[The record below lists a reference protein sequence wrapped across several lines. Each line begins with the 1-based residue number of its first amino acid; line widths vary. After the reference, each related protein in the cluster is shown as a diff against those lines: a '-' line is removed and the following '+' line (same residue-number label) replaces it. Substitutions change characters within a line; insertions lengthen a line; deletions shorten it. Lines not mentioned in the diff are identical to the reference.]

1 MATENVSLARRWFE
15 EVWNQRRTDTID
27 DLLTDESVSH
37 SESGPLRGK
46 REFKERAHAV
56 FLSAFPDL
64 RMTVEGTVAEGDQ
77 VVVRWAATGTHLGDG
92 LGFPATGQ
100 KVAFRGMTWIRFRDG
115 KMVEGADCWNQAGL
129 IGSLRAPE
137 VPQDDLAKFQGT
149 WVAVAFEKEGAKTP
163 EEHLGAVR
171 LVIEGDRYRYV
182 EPGGG
187 FEGRYRLDPTK
198 RPKEIDSIPTS
209 GEHRGKVAP
218 GIYEIEG
225 DTHRVCFAMPGS
237 EARPTALVES
247 PGEGCR
253 LYVMRKV
260 TG

>member
-1 MATENVSLARRWFE
+1 MGIENVSLARRWFE

-27 DLLTDESVSH
+27 ELLTDESVSH

-46 REFKERAHAV
+46 QEFKERAHAV

-64 RMTVEGTVAEGDQ
+64 RMTVEGTVAEDDQ
-77 VVVRWAATGTHLGDG
+77 VVVRWAATATHLGDG
-92 LGFPATGQ
+92 LGFPATGRA
-100 KVAFRGMTWIRFRDG
+100 VSFRGMTWVRYRDG

-129 IGSLRAPE
+129 IHSLREAAS
-137 VPQDDLAKFQGT
+137 PQDDLAKFQGT
-149 WVAVAFEKEGAKTP
+149 WVAVAFEKEGVTTP

-171 LVIEGDRYRYV
+171 LVIDGDRYRYS

-187 FEGRYRLDPTK
+187 FEGRFRLDPTK
-198 RPKEIDSIPTS
+198 RPKEIDSIPTT

-218 GIYEIEG
+218 GIYEIDGE
-225 DTHRVCFAMPGS
+225 THRVCFALPGS
-237 EARPTALVES
+237 EDRPKALADS

-253 LYVMRKV
+253 LYVMKKV
-260 TG
+260 NG